1 VSKQLYT
8 HMVNNVVFGASLH
21 DAWAVYKLRNTS
33 YPGLTVDRK
42 IELKDHLEGFAYRA
56 AADFQMLRVCRE
68 WSVEQYLAG
77 ALATMDSRRGHP
89 ELWHAYLEQH
99 RHILEGNSTARSE
112 TYLAVRL
119 RDANISLADSLGRGL
134 SGGLTSLVRE
144 LATYLQL
151 NDPRSLGA
159 EQLHNLMRIESRTFE
174 RIWGYLDCERCS
186 TNDLQWLV
194 RRAYTRGLGEP
205 LLDEQWL
212 PPAIDFPDSDG
223 TERYV
228 ARRAEMLRLHDSLV
242 DTTDPRRLLVHSE
255 LGDSYQAVLAVGT
268 LPETAVFPGS
278 EAELMFAPIEG
289 LEFPIDMTFT
299 ANWIPN
305 RSAIKTAHRKKVDA
319 DNQFTEESH
328 GYHGPSPTSEER
340 PQVAREL
347 EAHLTTTDRPPMLRG
362 AITVAVGAAD
372 PETLE
377 ERIERIRSEFGRIR
391 LYRAP
396 ARQYDL
402 FCSTLPCQSFPV
414 EDYREHL
421 TVEQFA
427 AMVPTAANRGGSEAG
442 PYLGHTLTGS
452 RQPILFDLS
461 EASQSSL
468 PPTVLALATL
478 GAGKTMFAQ
487 KVGYEA
493 FLCGSRVVDIDPKGD
508 HNLKDLPGVNPEVHE
523 EIEIGADPQYRGL
536 LDPLRISPPELMFD
550 LTVSWLTDLLPSR
563 EDDRILAVQEA
574 VKQVI
579 ADHQASGR
587 QVSCWDVI
595 SVLEGGEDE
604 AALSA
609 ARALRIHVDQG
620 FAQLGFAPPDT
631 PAQPA
636 GQKQMVTLRVRNLRP
651 PRATDRQEMT
661 QEELISLA
669 VLRLLAVFAMQV
681 MGGDRRQHKVLI
693 VDEAWFML
701 QNATVGARLLEQLV
715 KWGRSENATVILVT
729 HMVGDA
735 QELANLIGAVFVFG
749 LKTEE
754 EAGKALTLL
763 GLDPED
769 AAMRQRLLK
778 FREGRC
784 IMRDYEGNV
793 VQMQV
798 HIVNPG
804 MLQTLDTTPR
814 REQQPD
820 EVESVGHAA

>member
-1 VSKQLYT
+1 VSKRLYT
-8 HMVNNVVFGASLH
+8 HMVNNVVFGATLH
-21 DAWAVYKLRNTS
+21 DAWAVYRLRNTS
-33 YPGLTVDRK
+33 YPGLTIDRK
-42 IELKDHLEGFAYRA
+42 IELKDHLEAFAYRV
-56 AADFQMLRVCRE
+56 AADFQILRVSRE

-77 ALATMDSRRGHP
+77 ALRTMDTRRGHH
-89 ELWHAYLEQH
+89 ELWHSYLQQH
-99 RHILEGNSTARSE
+99 RDVLEGHNTARPE

-119 RDANISLADSLGRGL
+119 RDANINLADSLGAAV
-134 SGGLTSLVRE
+134 SGGLTNLLHE

-151 NDPRSLGA
+151 NDPKSLSV
-159 EQLHNLMRIESRTFE
+159 EQLQNLMRIESRCYE

-186 TNDLQWLV
+186 SNDLQWLV

-205 LLDEQWL
+205 LLDDQWA
-212 PPAIDFPDSDG
+212 PQAIDFPHADG
-223 TERYV
+223 AAHYS
-228 ARRAEMLRLHDSLV
+228 ARHAEMLRLHDSLV
-242 DTTDPRRLLVHSE
+242 DSTDPRRVLVRSE
-255 LGDSYQAVLAVGT
+255 LGDSYQALLAVGT
-268 LPETAVFPGS
+268 LPETTLFPGA
-278 EAELMFAPIEG
+278 EAELMFAPLEN

-299 ANWIPN
+299 AAWIPN

-319 DNQFTEESH
+319 DNQYTEETH
-328 GYHGPSPTSEER
+328 GHHGPSPASEER

-362 AITVAVGAAD
+362 ALTVAVAAGD

-377 ERIERIRSEFGRIR
+377 ERVERVRSEFGRIR

-396 ARQYDL
+396 ARQYEL

-421 TVEQFA
+421 TIEQFA
-427 AMVPTAANRGGSEAG
+427 AMVPTAANRGGSDAG

-508 HNLKDLPGVNPEVHE
+508 HNLKDLPGVTSEVHE
-523 EIEIGADPQYRGL
+523 EIEIGADPRYRGL
-536 LDPLRISPPELMFD
+536 LDPLRITPPELMFD

-579 ADHQASGR
+579 ADHQVSGR
-587 QVSCWDVI
+587 PVSCWDVI
-595 SVLEGGEDE
+595 NVLEASEDE
-604 AALSA
+604 AAHSA

-631 PAQPA
+631 PMPPA
-636 GQKQMVTLRVRNLRP
+636 GQKQMITLRVRNLRL
-651 PRATDRQEMT
+651 PRATERQEMT

-681 MGGDRRQHKVLI
+681 MGGDRKQHKVLI
-693 VDEAWFML
+693 VDEAMFML

-735 QELANLIGAVFVFG
+735 EELANLIGAIFVFG

-754 EAGKALTLL
+754 EAGKALMLL

-769 AAMRQRLLK
+769 TAMRQRLLK
-778 FREGRC
+778 FRAGRC

-793 VQMQV
+793 VQLQV
-798 HIVNPG
+798 HIANPG
-804 MLQTLDTTPR
+804 MLQTLDTTPH
-814 REQQPD
+814 RESEGD
-820 EVESVGHAA
+820 DRGIVGQAA

>member
-1 VSKQLYT
+1 VSKRLYT
-8 HMVNNVVFGASLH
+8 HMVNNVVFGATLH

-33 YPGLTVDRK
+33 YPGLTFDRK
-42 IELKDHLEGFAYRA
+42 IDVKDHLEGFAYRV
-56 AADFQMLRVCRE
+56 AADFQVLRVSRE
-68 WSVEQYLAG
+68 WSVQQYLAG
-77 ALATMDSRRGHP
+77 ALRTMDPKHGHS
-89 ELWHAYLEQH
+89 ELWRAYLEQH
-99 RHILEGNSTARSE
+99 RHVLEGHNTARSE

-119 RDANISLADSLGRGL
+119 RDANLNLADSLGRGI

-151 NDPRSLGA
+151 NDPRSLGT
-159 EQLHNLMRIESRTFE
+159 EKLHNLMRLESRTFE
-174 RIWGYLDCERCS
+174 RVWGYLDCERCS

-205 LLDEQWL
+205 NIDEQWA
-212 PPAIDFPDSDG
+212 PQAIDFPHSDG
-223 TERYV
+223 AERYF
-228 ARRAEMLRLHDSLV
+228 AHHADMLRLHDSLV
-242 DTTDPRRLLVHSE
+242 DTTDPRRLLVRSE

-289 LEFPIDMTFT
+289 LEFPIDITFT
-299 ANWIPN
+299 ASWIPN
-305 RSAIKTAHRKKVDA
+305 KSAIKTAHRKKVDA
-319 DNQFTEESH
+319 DNQYEEESY
-328 GYHGPSPTSEER
+328 GYHGPSPASEER

-362 AITVAVGAAD
+362 AITVAFGAAD

-377 ERIERIRSEFGRIR
+377 ERVERVRAEFGRIR

-396 ARQYDL
+396 ARQYEL
-402 FCSTLPCQSFPV
+402 FCATLPCQSFPV

-421 TVEQFA
+421 TIEQFA
-427 AMVPTAANRGGSEAG
+427 AMVPTAANHGGSEAG

-468 PPTVLALATL
+468 PPTVLALATP
-478 GAGKTMFAQ
+478 GGGKTMFAQ

-508 HNLKDLPGVNPEVHE
+508 HNMKDLPGVNADVHE
-523 EIEIGADPQYRGL
+523 EIEIGANPKYRGL
-536 LDPLRISPPELMFD
+536 LDPLRISPPDLVFD

-563 EDDRILAVQEA
+563 DDDRVVAVQEA
-574 VKQVI
+574 VKEVI
-579 ADHQASGR
+579 TDHHASDR
-587 QVSCWDVI
+587 PASCWDVI
-595 SVLEGGEDE
+595 GVLEASEDD
-604 AALSA
+604 AARST

-620 FAQLGFAPPDT
+620 LAQLGFAPPDS
-631 PAQPA
+631 PALT
-636 GQKQMVTLRVRNLRP
+636 GDRKQLITLRIRNLHP
-651 PRATDRQEMT
+651 PRATERQEMT

-681 MGGDRRQHKVLI
+681 MSGDRKQHKVLI
-693 VDEAWFML
+693 IDEAWWL
-701 QNATVGARLLEQLV
+701 QQNATVGGRLLEQMV
-715 KWGRSENATVILVT
+715 KWARSENATPILIT
-729 HMVGDA
+729 HMVSDVH
-735 QELANLIGAVFVFG
+735 ELANLIGALFVFG

-754 EAGKALTLL
+754 DAGKALTLL
-763 GLDPED
+763 GLDSDD
-769 AAMRQRLLK
+769 APMRQRLLK
-778 FREGRC
+778 FRHGCC

-793 VQMQV
+793 VLMQV

-804 MLQTLDTTPR
+804 MLKTLDTTPR

-820 EVESVGHAA
+820 EEESVSHSA

>member
-1 VSKQLYT
+1 VSKRLYT
-8 HMVNNVVFGASLH
+8 HMVNNVVFGSTLH
-21 DAWAVYKLRNTS
+21 DSWAVYRLRNTS

-42 IELKDHLEGFAYRA
+42 IELKDHLEAFAYRV
-56 AADFQMLRVCRE
+56 AADFQFLRVSRE

-77 ALATMDSRRGHP
+77 ALRTMDPRRGHL
-89 ELWHAYLEQH
+89 ELWQSYLQQH
-99 RHILEGNSTARSE
+99 RDALEGRNTARPE

-119 RDANISLADSLGRGL
+119 RDANVNLADSMGAAV
-134 SGGLTSLVRE
+134 SGGLTNLLRE
-144 LATYLQL
+144 IATYLQL
-151 NDPRSLGA
+151 NDPKSLSA
-159 EQLHNLMRIESRTFE
+159 EQLQNLTRAESRCYE

-186 TNDLQWLV
+186 SNDLQWLV

-205 LLDEQWL
+205 LIEEQWA
-212 PPAIDFPDSDG
+212 PSAIEFPFGDG
-223 TERYV
+223 ADHY
-228 ARRAEMLRLHDSLV
+228 AASRAEMLRLHDSLV
-242 DTTDPRRLLVHSE
+242 DTTDPRRVLVRSE
-255 LGDSYQAVLAVGT
+255 LGDSYQALLAVGT
-268 LPETAVFPGS
+268 LPETTVFPGA
-278 EAELMFAPIEG
+278 EAELMFAPMEG

-299 ANWIPN
+299 ATWIPN
-305 RSAIKTAHRKKVDA
+305 RSAIKTAHRKKIDA
-319 DNQFTEESH
+319 DNQYTEETH
-328 GYHGPSPTSEER
+328 GHHGPSPASEER

-362 AITVAVGAAD
+362 ALTIAVPAAD

-377 ERIERIRSEFGRIR
+377 ERVERVRSEFGRIR

-396 ARQYDL
+396 ARQYEL
-402 FCSTLPCQSFPV
+402 FCSMLPCQSFPV

-421 TVEQFA
+421 TIEQFA
-427 AMVPTAANRGGSEAG
+427 AMVPTAANRGGSDAG

-508 HNLKDLPGVNPEVHE
+508 HNLKDLPGVTPEVHE

-536 LDPLRISPPELMFD
+536 LDPLRITPPELMFD

-579 ADHQASGR
+579 AEHQASGR
-587 QVSCWDVI
+587 PVSCWDVI
-595 SVLEGGEDE
+595 EMLEAGEDE
-604 AALSA
+604 AAHSA

-620 FAQLGFAPPDT
+620 FAQLGFAPLDA
-631 PAQPA
+631 PAPPA
-636 GQKQMVTLRVRNLRP
+636 GQKQMITLRVRNLRL
-651 PRATDRQEMT
+651 PRAAERQEMT

-681 MGGDRRQHKVLI
+681 MGGDRKQHKVLI
-693 VDEAWFML
+693 VDEAMFML

-735 QELANLIGAVFVFG
+735 DELANLIGAIFVFG

-754 EAGKALTLL
+754 EAGKALGLL

-769 AAMRQRLLK
+769 TAMRQRLLK
-778 FREGRC
+778 FRAGRC

-798 HIVNPG
+798 HVANPG
-804 MLQTLDTTPR
+804 MLHTLDTTPH
-814 REQQPD
+814 REAEGD
-820 EVESVGHAA
+820 DSGIVGQAA

>member
-1 VSKQLYT
+1 VI
-8 HMVNNVVFGASLH
+8 NNVVFGASMH

-33 YPGLTVDRK
+33 YPGLTIDRK

-56 AADFQMLRVCRE
+56 AADFQMLRVSRE

-77 ALATMDSRRGHP
+77 ALATMDSRRGHA
-89 ELWHAYLEQH
+89 ELWRSYLEAH
-99 RHILEGNSTARSE
+99 RHILEGNNTARSE

-119 RDANISLADSLGRGL
+119 RDANINLADSLGRGL
-134 SGGLTSLVRE
+134 SGGLRSLVRE

-151 NDPRSLGA
+151 NDPKSLNA

-174 RIWGYLDCERCS
+174 RTWGYLDCERCA

-205 LLDEQWL
+205 LLDEQWA

-223 TERYV
+223 AERYH
-228 ARRAEMLRLHDSLV
+228 AQRAEMLRLHDSVV

-255 LGDSYQAVLAVGT
+255 LGDSYQAILAVGT

-289 LEFPIDMTFT
+289 LEFPIDMSFT

-328 GYHGPSPTSEER
+328 GYHGPSPASEER
-340 PQVAREL
+340 PQAAREL

-362 AITVAVGAAD
+362 AITIAIGAPD
-372 PETLE
+372 PEILE
-377 ERIERIRSEFGRIR
+377 ERIERVRSEFGRIR

-396 ARQYDL
+396 ARQYEL
-402 FCSTLPCQSFPV
+402 FCSTLPCQSFSV
-414 EDYREHL
+414 EDYRDHL
-421 TVEQFA
+421 TIEQFA
-427 AMVPTAANRGGSEAG
+427 GMVPTAANQGGSQAG

-508 HNLKDLPGVNPEVHE
+508 HNLKDLPGVTPEVHE

-536 LDPLRISPPELMFD
+536 LDPLRITPPELMFD

-579 ADHQASGR
+579 AEHQASGR
-587 QVSCWDVI
+587 PVSCWDVI
-595 SVLEGGEDE
+595 NALEASEDE
-604 AALSA
+604 AAHSA
-609 ARALRIHVDQG
+609 ARGLRIHVDQG
-620 FAQLGFAPPDT
+620 FAQLGFAPPDA
-631 PAQPA
+631 PAPPA
-636 GQKQMVTLRVRNLRP
+636 GQKQTITLRVRNLRL
-651 PRATDRQEMT
+651 PRATERQEMT

-681 MGGDRRQHKVLI
+681 MSGDRKQHKVLI
-693 VDEAWFML
+693 VDEAMFML

-735 QELANLIGAVFVFG
+735 QELANLIGAIFVFG
-749 LKTEE
+749 LKTDE
-754 EAGKALTLL
+754 EAGKALQLL

-769 AAMRQRLLK
+769 TAMRQRLLK
-778 FREGRC
+778 FRAGRC

-798 HIVNPG
+798 HVANPG
-804 MLQTLDTTPR
+804 MLQTLDTTPH
-814 REQQPD
+814 REPQPD
-820 EVESVGHAA
+820 ALESLGHAA

>member
-1 VSKQLYT
+1 MSKQLYS

-21 DAWAVYKLRNTS
+21 DAWAMYKLRNTS

-42 IELKDHLEGFAYRA
+42 LELKDHLEGFAYRA
-56 AADFQMLRVCRE
+56 AADFQVLRVSRE
-68 WSVEQYLAG
+68 WSVQQYLAG
-77 ALATMDSRRGHP
+77 ALRTMDSRRGHS

-99 RHILEGNSTARSE
+99 RHILEGNNTARSE

-119 RDANISLADSLGRGL
+119 RDANINLADSLGRGL
-134 SGGLTSLVRE
+134 SGGLTSLIRE

-151 NDPRSLGA
+151 NDPKSLSA
-159 EQLHNLMRIESRTFE
+159 EQLHSLMRVESRTFE

-194 RRAYTRGLGEP
+194 RRAYTRGVGEP
-205 LLDEQWL
+205 LIDEQWA
-212 PPAIDFPDSDG
+212 PPAIDFPNSDG
-223 TERYV
+223 AERYF

-268 LPETAVFPGS
+268 LPETAVFPGG

-299 ANWIPN
+299 ASWIPN

-319 DNQFTEESH
+319 DNQFTEETH
-328 GYHGPSPTSEER
+328 GYHGPSPASEER
-340 PQVAREL
+340 PQAAREL

-362 AITVAVGAAD
+362 AVTVAFGAAD

-377 ERIERIRSEFGRIR
+377 ERVERVRSEFGRIR

-396 ARQYDL
+396 ARQYEL

-421 TVEQFA
+421 TIEQFA

-478 GAGKTMFAQ
+478 GGGKTMFAQ

-508 HNLKDLPGVNPEVHE
+508 HNLKDLPGVTPEVHE

-536 LDPLRISPPELMFD
+536 LDPLRISPRDLMFD

-563 EDDRILAVQEA
+563 DDDRVVAVQEA

-579 ADHQASGR
+579 ADHHASGR
-587 QVSCWDVI
+587 PASCWDVI
-595 SVLEGGEDE
+595 SVLEAGEDK
-604 AALSA
+604 AAHSA
-609 ARALRIHVDQG
+609 ARALRVHVDQG

-631 PAQPA
+631 PAAP
-636 GQKQMVTLRVRNLRP
+636 GDQKQMVTLRVRNLRP
-651 PRATDRQEMT
+651 PRATERQEMT

-763 GLDPED
+763 GLDPRD
-769 AAMRQRLLK
+769 TAMRQRLLK
-778 FREGRC
+778 FRHGRC

-798 HIVNPG
+798 HVVNPG
-804 MLQTLDTTPR
+804 MLQTLDTTPH
-814 REQQPD
+814 REPEHDQSEP
-820 EVESVGHAA
+820 VGQAA